1 MRINKKL
8 RLGFLLL
15 VLLCNTP
22 FLFAQAPVPHITCLN
37 KPIAGFYSKVLNVDG
52 ITIRS
57 SDVVDDEA
65 LFIAADKINM
75 MLAKIP
81 VAKHN
86 LAQWG
91 AEIHIIGR
99 DQQTSDLPEF
109 ADQKGVSFIDNLG
122 NKTDIDQR
130 TRGLGGIYT
139 SCGEENLLGLP
150 HDRYAGGQDIC
161 IHEFAHNI
169 MYYGLGDNLREAITK
184 QYRKAKAAG
193 LWKDAYAMVDAGEYW
208 AELSM
213 WYFGRHGEFL
223 KGTRSPAI
231 GFAALHEYDKGGYE
245 LLDSIYSGKAVI
257 KEINVAAAQK
267 VKHGSVTPLKGGPD
281 GETAFMVTNNT
292 AKKLKLYWL
301 DYDGVAKQ
309 HGEATAHNSFTYP
322 TYRGHIWE
330 VRDTKGKLMGRYR
343 MNKAYVRAIVN

>member
-1 MRINKKL
+1 MRFVRFVLLI
-8 RLGFLLL
+8 FLLNTGL
-15 VLLCNTP
+15 V
-22 FLFAQAPVPHITCLN
+22 FAQAPPLVSCLN
-37 KPIAGFYSKVLNVDG
+37 KPVAGFYSKFLNAGG
-52 ITIRS
+52 IMVRS

-65 LFIAADKINM
+65 LNVAAGKINM

-81 VAKHN
+81 MARHN

-91 AEIHIIGR
+91 AEIHIIGQY
-99 DQQTSDLPEF
+99 QQTSDLPEF
-109 ADQKGVSFIDNLG
+109 ADQKGVTFVDNLG
-122 NKTDIDQR
+122 NKTDIDRR

-169 MYYGLGDNLREAITK
+169 MYYGLGDKLREAIDK
-184 QYRKAKAAG
+184 QFHKAKAAG

-223 KGTRSPAI
+223 KGTHSPAI
-231 GFAALHEYDKGGYE
+231 GFAALREYDKGGYD
-245 LLDSIYSGKAVI
+245 LLDSVYSGKASI
-257 KEINVAAAQK
+257 KEIKVAPAQK
-267 VKHGSVTPLKGGPD
+267 AKRGSVTPLKGSAR

-301 DYDGVAKQ
+301 DYDGVAKP
-309 HGEATAHNSFTYP
+309 HGEATAYNSFTYP
-322 TYRGHIWE
+322 TFRGHIWE
-330 VRDTKGKLMGRYR
+330 VRNMKGKLIGRYR
-343 MNKAYVRAIVN
+343 MNKAYVRAVIN

>member
-1 MRINKKL
+1 MTQQYKRFGL
-8 RLGFLLL
+8 VL
-15 VLLCNTP
+15 VLL
-22 FLFAQAPVPHITCLN
+22 LSAIISVFAQAPSTHITCLD
-37 KPIAGFYSKVLNVDG
+37 KPVAGFYSKYLDAGG
-52 ITIRS
+52 IAIRS

-65 LFIAADKINM
+65 LFVAADKINM

-81 VAKHN
+81 AVRHN

-91 AEIHIIGR
+91 AEIHIISQY
-99 DQQTSDLPEF
+99 QQTSDLPEF
-109 ADQKGVSFIDNLG
+109 ADQKGVTFIDNLG
-122 NKTDIDQR
+122 HKTNIDER

-169 MYYGLGDNLREAITK
+169 MYYGFGDKLREAITR
-184 QYRKAKAAG
+184 QYHKAKAAG

-223 KGTRSPAI
+223 KGTHSPAI
-231 GFAALHEYDKGGYE
+231 GFAALREYDKAGYD
-245 LLDSIYSGKAVI
+245 LLDSIYSGKAFI
-257 KEINVAAAQK
+257 KEIDVAAPQK
-267 VKHGSVTPLKGGPD
+267 AKAGSVTPLNGGPD
-281 GETAFMVTNNT
+281 GETTFMVTNNT
-292 AKKLKLYWL
+292 KKKLQLYWL
-301 DYDGVAKQ
+301 DYDGAAKL
-309 HGEATAHNSFTYP
+309 HGEVTAYNSFKYP

-330 VRDTKGKLMGRYR
+330 VKDMKGKVLGRYR
-343 MNKAYVRAIVN
+343 MNKAYVRAIVK